1 MTPAPMTRIR
11 RGCCDIMVVLTFLR
25 GEGRFLVRCPLV
37 AHSIGPLTSY
47 LNDVN
52 ILLEK
57 SIPCYLNNVK
67 IWISQ
72 IHHSEE
78 ESMTIAD
85 PTRPYHHGYLRRALL
100 DAALHVLTE
109 QGLAGLTLRAVARR
123 AGVSEAAPY
132 HHFASKAALVEALVV
147 ETLQQLAQALQE
159 AVQASTGTPLDRL
172 VATGVAYVRFALDHR
187 ASFQI
192 LYRPELRHL
201 SSPTSD
207 SDGIARSPI
216 DQAGMAAYQVLLD
229 GVVGA
234 EIVPDG
240 VLPDAPHLAHIVTTT
255 LALGLVVRQAPSDE

>member
-100 DAALHVLTE
+100 D
-109 QGLAGLTLRAVARR
+109 
-123 AGVSEAAPY
+123 
-132 HHFASKAALVEALVV
+132 
-147 ETLQQLAQALQE
+147 

>member
-1 MTPAPMTRIR
+1 
-11 RGCCDIMVVLTFLR
+11 
-25 GEGRFLVRCPLV
+25 
-37 AHSIGPLTSY
+37 
-47 LNDVN
+47 
-52 ILLEK
+52 
-57 SIPCYLNNVK
+57 
-67 IWISQ
+67 
-72 IHHSEE
+72 
-78 ESMTIAD
+78 MTIAD

-216 DQAGMAAYQVLLD
+216 DQAGMAAYHVLLDAIVACQQAGEVVPGDPLPLALTAWATVHGLAQLLLD

>member
-172 VATGVAYVRFALDHR
+172 VATGVAYVRLPWTTAR
-187 ASFQI
+187 AFK
-192 LYRPELRHL
+192 
-201 SSPTSD
+201 SS
-207 SDGIARSPI
+207 IARNCATCLARRRIPMASP
-216 DQAGMAAYQVLLD
+216 
-229 GVVGA
+229 
-234 EIVPDG
+234 
-240 VLPDAPHLAHIVTTT
+240 VLPLTRRAWRPITCSWM
-255 LALGLVVRQAPSDE
+255 PS